1 MVHPIR
7 GPSHDLRC
15 HFVIIL
21 YIEEVWLDMNLTF
34 LRYHYVIMMSLLRI
48 ILNLGTLE
56 LIKHENYLGL
66 DILIKVRIEKKGE
79 HPNLGSIGLGTLRLL
94 LPLSIYQVRKLTYSY
109 EVILLIEIF
118 EKIHF
123 HLVRTLDSELPSHLK
138 LNVLKILILSIQYQN
153 MLELDGVLNFFVLYI
168 KEFSPRI
175 ILGPFVFY
183 SSHAPFSTKVIQ

>member
-34 LRYHYVIMMSLLRI
+34 YVIMTSSLRI

-66 DILIKVRIEKKGE
+66 DILIIVRIEKIGRN
-79 HPNLGSIGLGTLRLL
+79 PNLGSIGLGTLRLL
-94 LPLSIYQVRKLTYSY
+94 LLLSIYQVRKLTYSY

-138 LNVLKILILSIQYQN
+138 LNVLKILILLIQYQN
-153 MLELDGVLNFFVLYI
+153 KPELDGELNFFVLYI
-168 KEFSPRI
+168 I
-175 ILGPFVFY
+175 
-183 SSHAPFSTKVIQ
+183 